1 MRKGFVKQERGF
13 SEGPTRRRAVS
24 RTPIPAEDDAA
35 RRERWATETDAAFAV
50 FAGTPAAE
58 RRARRKVEESPEIL
72 RMRRQQWL
80 TDLGTAFETA
90 AS

>member
-35 RRERWATETDAAFAV
+35 RRERWATETV